1 VEKAPDFKR
10 KSCIYNAVF
19 LGLVITLSQI
29 LFACL
34 LTDAKHP
41 LEAYLKLCMWD
52 SGWYQ
57 HIIEHGYR
65 STIPPVAQNQALSN
79 VAFLP
84 GYPILAGA
92 IASIFHLPTPSALLL
107 AAQLACWGFW
117 TYVFLFFQRWQVS
130 TKLAFGGAIAILVHP
145 AAFYLVVGYSESL
158 FLMMLLGFLYWTAS
172 AGRYSWLL
180 AALHGFVMTATRIV
194 GLPLAI
200 YPALH
205 FWLFSM
211 KNQSEKLWQESSK
224 YLAISMISALGCILF
239 FAFCYFK
246 FGVWNLYMKT
256 QAVGWGIKPDYLAIL
271 QPKSY
276 LTFFNSSDF
285 VGFINGVSVP
295 ITMAYFAVLGLI
307 ELKVARLF
315 QNKSWQQRTGFYFCG
330 WFMFYLSVCGLSNIN
345 MNSMIRYTFC
355 TYIVL
360 VMASVHLLSTT
371 QFLTR
376 LDKRWMTYSLLFV
389 AACSFVIQNKLLVM
403 FTNNKWV
410 A

>member
-130 TKLAFGGAIAILVHP
+130 TKLAFGGAIALLVHP

-180 AALHGFVMTATRIV
+180 AAVHGFVMTATRIV

-200 YPALH
+200 YPVLH
-205 FWLFSM
+205 FWLFNM
-211 KNQSEKLWQESSK
+211 KNKSEKLWQESSK
-224 YLAISMISALGCILF
+224 YLAISIISVLGCILF
-239 FAFCYFK
+239 FAFCYFR

-276 LTFFNSSDF
+276 LAFFNSSDF

-295 ITMAYFAVLGLI
+295 VSMACFIALCLI
-307 ELKVARLF
+307 ELKVAKRF
-315 QNKSWQQRTGFYFCG
+315 QHENWQQRAGFYFCG
-330 WFMFYLSVCGLSNIN
+330 WFMFYLSVCGLIP
-345 MNSMIRYTFC
+345 I
-355 TYIVL
+355 
-360 VMASVHLLSTT
+360 
-371 QFLTR
+371 
-376 LDKRWMTYSLLFV
+376 
-389 AACSFVIQNKLLVM
+389 
-403 FTNNKWV
+403 
-410 A
+410 